1 MSRKRTVLAVHGG
14 AGHLGRRKR
23 ELPGRLAYE
32 IAIKESLDAGQQILD
47 RGGSAV
53 RSVTAAVSVLE
64 DNELF
69 NAGRGAALCA
79 DGTVE
84 LSASVMNGR
93 NLATGAMVGLKKTRN
108 PILAAQALMEHAHCL
123 VFGTAGDA
131 FAESSGLI
139 QAPTEYFRTAY
150 RERQWLRQRK
160 KKGVS
165 LDHSDGDD
173 SSHGTVG
180 AVALDR
186 RGNLAAATSTGGLVN
201 QLAGRVGDTPV
212 IGSGTWADN
221 HTCAVSATGKG
232 DAFARVA
239 FARRVADLIELADL
253 TPEQAGTGALLDV
266 ERVKGQ
272 GGCLVLDS
280 LGRLAM
286 PFNSPQMVRGW
297 VIDGNFPQMGIMPNE
312 AIPLT

>member
-1 MSRKRTVLAVHGG
+1 MSRIRTVLAVHGG
-14 AGHLGRRKR
+14 AGHLGRRKC
-23 ELPGRLAYE
+23 EYPGRLVYE
-32 IAIKESLDAGQQILD
+32 AAIKDALDAGQQILD

-53 RSVTAAVSVLE
+53 RAVTAAVAVLE

-93 NLATGAMVGLKKTRN
+93 NLATGAMVGLKNTRN
-108 PILAAQALMEHAHCL
+108 PILAAQALMKHAHCL
-123 VFGTAGDA
+123 LFGTEGDI
-131 FAESSGLI
+131 FAESAGVI
-139 QAPTEYFRTAY
+139 QVAPEYFRTTY

-160 KKGVS
+160 KKEVA

-180 AVALDR
+180 AVARDR

-212 IGSGTWADN
+212 IGAGTWADN

-232 DAFARVA
+232 DAFARVV
-239 FARRVADLIELADL
+239 FARRVADLIELADMS
-253 TPEQAGTGALLDV
+253 PENAGIEALKDV
-266 ERVKGQ
+266 VRVNGQ
-272 GGCLVLDS
+272 GGCLILDA

-286 PFNSPQMVRGW
+286 PFNTPQMVRGW
-297 VIDGNFPQMGIMPNE
+297 NIGGEPPRMAILPNE
-312 AIPLT
+312 AIDL